1 MPHDH
6 DLKES
11 LSALMDGEA
20 NEFEQAQIG
29 AALAQDSELAETWE
43 RYHLIRAVFSRGL
56 TSILVSGV
64 AQRVAAQI
72 AQLPSPGRSA
82 WRDQLRPFKRWGS
95 QLALAASIA
104 AVAVLGARWMLPH
117 GTAPEP
123 NPLVAGVEPQVEI
136 VRAAVGRW
144 APVEPEIAH
153 LLNTYLVEH
162 NEISPAASMKGVM
175 PYGRFVGYDNGP

>member
-1 MPHDH
+1 MPRDH

-20 NEFEQAQIG
+20 SEFEQAQIG
-29 AALAQDSELAETWE
+29 AAIARDAELAESWE
-43 RYHLIRAVFSRGL
+43 RYHLIRAVLNRGL
-56 TSILVSGV
+56 APTLASGV

-72 AQLPSPGRSA
+72 AQLPAPGAPA
-82 WRDQLRPFKRWGS
+82 WRERLRPIKRWS
-95 QLALAASIA
+95 AQLALAASIA
-104 AVAVLGARWMLPH
+104 AVAIFGARWILPQ
-117 GTAPEP
+117 GLAPEAS
-123 NPLVAGVEPQVEI
+123 PLISGVEPQAEI
-136 VRAAVGRW
+136 VRAGVARW
-144 APVEPEIAH
+144 APVEPETAH